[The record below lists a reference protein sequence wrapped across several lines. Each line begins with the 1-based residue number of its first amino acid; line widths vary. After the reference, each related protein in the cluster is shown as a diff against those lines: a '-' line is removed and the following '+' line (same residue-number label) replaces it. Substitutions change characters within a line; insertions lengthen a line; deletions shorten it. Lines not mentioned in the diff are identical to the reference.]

1 MLSLKL
7 LTMLIE
13 WSNDKIDLSVLDSVI
28 SQVGTSLTNL
38 LSYIKGAF
46 FILPFSVTM
55 SCLGVVVAV
64 LLVRLVL
71 AVVNVIWP

>member
-7 LTMLIE
+7 LIMLIE
-13 WSNDKIDLSVLDSVI
+13 WSNDKIDLSTLDGVLL
-28 SQVGTSLTNL
+28 QVSTALTNL

-46 FILPFSVTM
+46 FILPFNVTM
-55 SCLGVVVAV
+55 SCLGVVVSV
-64 LLVRLVL
+64 LVVRLVL